1 MYSLGGCSGKW
12 GNTLDANYRE
22 NIMAQRL
29 VVALLLMVIV
39 ISIGCGKDEPDNGTL
54 RPNANLVNV
63 RF

>member
-1 MYSLGGCSGKW
+1 MQKV
-12 GNTLDANYRE
+12 NVVAK
-22 NIMAQRL
+22 RL
-29 VVALLLMVIV
+29 VVVLLV

>member
-1 MYSLGGCSGKW
+1 MQKV
-12 GNTLDANYRE
+12 NVVAK
-22 NIMAQRL
+22 RL
-29 VVALLLMVIV
+29 VVVLLLMVIV